1 MAGGSVRARGGF
13 AAAAVLLAHVATTL
27 ALLWGTGGAV
37 DAVRAPGPA
46 SVGSAVALAAAGCAW
61 AVLTWLSAVTV
72 LALLTA
78 AVAGLGSRAHTRA
91 AALAPAAARR
101 LVAALLGMT
110 VAGAPLAVGI
120 PARAAEQ
127 STVAAS
133 TSGPSTR
140 DHRTDP
146 APARPPGD
154 QPERPSLDRPVAE
167 VPTGWTPDRPAVPLR
182 RAATSEEAVRL
193 VATTPHPELAVT
205 DEVVVR
211 SGDTLWDI
219 AARHLGPDASAADI
233 AHEWPRWHAANR
245 AAIGDDPDLL
255 RPGERLLPPG

>member
-1 MAGGSVRARGGF
+1 MAAGSVRARGGS
-13 AAAAVLLAHVATTL
+13 AAAAVLLAHAATTL
-27 ALLWGTGGAV
+27 VLLWGTGGAV

-78 AVAGLGSRAHTRA
+78 AVAGLGSRAHARA
-91 AALAPAAARR
+91 TALAPAAARR

-110 VAGAPLAVGI
+110 VAGAPLAVGL

-127 STVAAS
+127 PTVAAS
-133 TSGPSTR
+133 TSGPSAR

-146 APARPPGD
+146 APARLPA
-154 QPERPSLDRPVAE
+154 QPERPSLDRPAAE

-182 RAATSEEAVRL
+182 RAATSEAAVRL

-211 SGDTLWDI
+211 GGDTLWDI

-245 AAIGDDPDLL
+245 AVIGDDPDLL